1 MLLASDPLPDRQYNY
16 TEIKPFHSRVNY
28 SANCK
33 DSILALSLMLT
44 SEHHTHVTVVCVSLP
59 VVVWMWLD
67 SLWWDF
73 NHVCKL
79 MGLMN

>member
-1 MLLASDPLPDRQYNY
+1 MLLASDPLPDRQYKY
-16 TEIKPFHSRVNY
+16 IDIKPFHSRANY

-44 SEHHTHVTVVCVSLP
+44 REHRLNVTHTSPSLP

-73 NHVCKL
+73 NHVCGL
-79 MGLMN
+79 MGLIN